1 MPAYDFT
8 CSDCGEIFERRLSMS
23 AYADGEGREC
33 PSCGSTEVERAWN
46 VVNVIAGGS
55 KSAPSA
61 PSCGPSGF
69 T

>member
-8 CSDCGEIFERRLSMS
+8 CTACGHTFERRLSMS
-23 AYADGEGREC
+23 AYAEGEGREC
-33 PSCGSTEVERAWN
+33 PECHSTEVERAWTGC
-46 VVNVIAGGS
+46 NVIAGSS

-61 PSCGPSGF
+61 PACGPSGF